1 MDRLSNQTK
10 HLMKLT
16 QELLVSARI
25 LIFGGK
31 KKRERCRLM
40 CWWTIN
46 ESLLLDPGWKGRS
59 LLLGFL
65 RI

>member
-31 KKRERCRLM
+31 KK
-40 CWWTIN
+40 
-46 ESLLLDPGWKGRS
+46 KGV
-59 LLLGFL
+59 G
-65 RI
+65 

>member
-16 QELLVSARI
+16 QELLVSASI

-31 KKRERCRLM
+31 KVSVQMLGDNYWGKFAHS
-40 CWWTIN
+40 CWVF
-46 ESLLLDPGWKGRS
+46 
-59 LLLGFL
+59 LGFSPTKL
-65 RI
+65 L